1 MRNLA
6 IRRLAEIARMGVVL
20 KIDALDTS
28 HFFSVCSAGELSGQ
42 SDDFGKSWV
51 PASLGEKG
59 VLVFFLFC

>member
-28 HFFSVCSAGELSGQ
+28 RIFSVCSAGELSGQ
-42 SDDFGKSWV
+42 SDYFGKLWV
-51 PASLGEKG
+51 PASLRRRKCRDAFGD
-59 VLVFFLFC
+59 